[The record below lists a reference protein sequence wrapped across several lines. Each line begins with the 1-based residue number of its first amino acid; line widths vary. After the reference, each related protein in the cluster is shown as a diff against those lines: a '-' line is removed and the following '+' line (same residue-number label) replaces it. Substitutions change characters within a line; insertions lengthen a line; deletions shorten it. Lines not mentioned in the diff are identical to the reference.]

1 MTPFM
6 QFRIWFRRA
15 SAAQRASAGVA
26 VAVLAA
32 VLIWSAVPS
41 SNPGSTELA
50 VGEPGSVVAGGSG
63 SGGSRAGGS
72 GSTSAS
78 SAGQPGGSG
87 STSSGS
93 SLAASSSGSSASAA
107 SGDSGAAAGSL
118 GAPSASGGTGATG
131 ATSSGTTA
139 PGVTAPETCSKMGQ
153 LKIGVA
159 LAEGAG
165 GALNQLI
172 GAPPVAQEQADFAA
186 VFDSVNQA
194 GGVDCYD
201 LEGDYAAD
209 DQTNPSSAQA
219 ACLQFAQDKTFA
231 VLGGFLP
238 TSTDDC
244 LLQNHLPTFDQ
255 LSIPG
260 GAVKQFYPYYY
271 SPDPTYEVLDKNFV
285 GAVNQMGYFTSAKH
299 FAKLG
304 IFYRDC
310 IPSVNQ
316 ALLADLAAVGVSG
329 SKVDRFD
336 LGCDSEFA
344 SPLAIQQGI
353 VQFKTDGVTT
363 LTVDNDLED
372 IQNLSNTAANQGF
385 KPAGGWILADDG
397 VAAITASAS
406 FHPNAS
412 EFNGAV
418 AITPLQYG
426 ANTSNLPE
434 TAGTQACDKVMTSH
448 HLPAVYQSADQFAG
462 SSCSLIWMLV
472 AAMDHGGPTPAGL
485 VAGLQAAKSVQM
497 SFPNGPNDFSAPGT
511 TTGGQFWRPISYRGS
526 CGCWF
531 VTNPTWSPSFS

>member
-1 MTPFM
+1 VTPFM
-6 QFRIWFRRA
+6 QFRIWFRK
-15 SAAQRASAGVA
+15 ASAGQRAAGAGGV
-26 VAVLAA
+26 VLLIAL
-32 VLIWSAVPS
+32 LIWSAVPS
-41 SNPGSTELA
+41 SNGSSALIA
-50 VGEPGSVVAGGSG
+50 VGGPSGATAATAGSG
-63 SGGSRAGGS
+63 SGRSGTLSGGTTV
-72 GSTSAS
+72 G
-78 SAGQPGGSG
+78 
-87 STSSGS
+87 
-93 SLAASSSGSSASAA
+93 
-107 SGDSGAAAGSL
+107 GSL
-118 GAPSASGGTGATG
+118 GASGGTGSSPDTSASAISGGDTAAAG
-131 ATSSGTTA
+131 TLAAPSGSGPSGSTSPGSAPGTSGTSSGT
-139 PGVTAPETCSKMGQ
+139 TAPETCSKMGQ

-462 SSCSLIWMLV
+462 STCSLIWMLV